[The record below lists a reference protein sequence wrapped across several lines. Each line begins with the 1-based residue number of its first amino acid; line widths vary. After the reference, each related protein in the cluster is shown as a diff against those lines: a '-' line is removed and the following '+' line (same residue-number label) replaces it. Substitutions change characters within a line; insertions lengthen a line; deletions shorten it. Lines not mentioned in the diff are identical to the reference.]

1 LLPVAISAIKITMR
15 EARGL
20 FEKETRPKL
29 DVQLEKLK
37 IQENKHFEPLF

>member
-1 LLPVAISAIKITMR
+1 LLPVAISAIKTTMR
-15 EARGL
+15 EARDL

-29 DVQLEKLK
+29 DTQLEKLK